1 MAFTIAVVQMT
12 STRDVKSNVAK
23 ARELVSSA
31 ADKGAT
37 IIGLP
42 ENWSYIRDN
51 DDPVPEAHSLGEG
64 PLAVM
69 RDLCRTRKITL
80 VAGTV
85 AEPGPD
91 GKIYNTSAVIDPDGN
106 IIASYRKIHLFDIFI
121 KDGANHQ
128 ESKVVAPGG
137 EVVIAHAP
145 ECAIGLTV
153 CYDLRFPEL
162 FRHLAIGR
170 SRIIF
175 VPSAFTM
182 HTGKDHWI
190 PLLRARAIENL
201 VYIAAPAQFG
211 RHSESRQSYGKSLI
225 VDPWGMQL
233 ATAPDRECVITAE
246 IDLDAQ
252 DELRRGLPCLDHI
265 NPWLFGQFGDAVEE

>member
-1 MAFTIAVVQMT
+1 MSFTIAVVQMT
-12 STRDVKSNVAK
+12 STRSVSENVAK
-23 ARELVSSA
+23 ARALVTQA
-31 ADKGAT
+31 ADRGAK
-37 IIGLP
+37 IVGLP

-51 DDPVPEAHSLGEG
+51 DDPVPEAHPLGEG
-64 PLAVM
+64 PLAEM
-69 RDLCRTRKITL
+69 IDLCKSRKITL

-85 AEPGPD
+85 AEPGPE
-91 GKIYNTSAVIDPDGN
+91 GRIYNTSVVVSPEGE

-128 ESKVVAPGG
+128 ESKVVAPGE
-137 EVVIAHAP
+137 EVVVAHAP

-162 FRHLAIGR
+162 FRHLALGKA
-170 SRIIF
+170 RIIF
-175 VPSAFTM
+175 VPAAFTM

-201 VYIAAPAQFG
+201 VYIAAPAQCG
-211 RHSESRQSYGKSLI
+211 RHSQTRQSFGKSLI

-252 DELRRGLPCLDHI
+252 DEYRRSLPCLEHI
-265 NPWLFGQFGDAVEE
+265 QPWLFGRYGGRDAE